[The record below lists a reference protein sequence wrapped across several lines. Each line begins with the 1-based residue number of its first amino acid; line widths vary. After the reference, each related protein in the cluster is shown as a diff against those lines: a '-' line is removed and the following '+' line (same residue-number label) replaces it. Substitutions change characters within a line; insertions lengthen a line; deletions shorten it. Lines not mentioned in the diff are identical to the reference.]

1 MSVISNSCTDMTLS
15 GGHKCLIIHACW
27 ILFIPLHEKIEY
39 LLYKPWFFFSK
50 GITIYDDR
58 WSDLYVSLYTLE
70 SKFKKIKETFCN

>member
-1 MSVISNSCTDMTLS
+1 MI
-15 GGHKCLIIHACW
+15 
-27 ILFIPLHEKIEY
+27 
-39 LLYKPWFFFSK
+39 FFSK